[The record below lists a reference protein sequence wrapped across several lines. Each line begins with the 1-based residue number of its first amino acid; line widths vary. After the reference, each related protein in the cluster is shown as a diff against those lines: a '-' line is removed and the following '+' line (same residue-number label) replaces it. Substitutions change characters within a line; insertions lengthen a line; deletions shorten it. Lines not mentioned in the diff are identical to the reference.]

1 VAFFRVHGDVHA
13 IDFGTL
19 EVLDQ
24 FGLFFR
30 VEAEV
35 RIDREDQPALV
46 GGAGAL
52 EEGCGCFGIAFER
65 GIEA

>member
-1 VAFFRVHGDVHA
+1 MAFFRVHGDVHA
-13 IDFGTL
+13 IDFGAL

-52 EEGCGCFGIAFER
+52 E
-65 GIEA
+65 